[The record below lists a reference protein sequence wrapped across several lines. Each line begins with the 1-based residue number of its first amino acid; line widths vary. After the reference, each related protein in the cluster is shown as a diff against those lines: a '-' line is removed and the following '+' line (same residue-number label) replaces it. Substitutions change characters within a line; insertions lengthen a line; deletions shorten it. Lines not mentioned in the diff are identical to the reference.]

1 MKLKNLLIIALFS
14 TACLQGAGVS
24 FGPFDIQFSAGF
36 DDSFGPGMRRSSMF
50 YDPICRAISQQ
61 KKLQFVSLSSE
72 KINDN
77 ELKFTTKL
85 VTVEPYAY
93 GFTSEKQPV
102 LRGVVTEEKLLK
114 EVTVK
119 SGDDVLNNQRD
130 DEGYFAGHFR
140 SPKSQGGVESLNI
153 TKVKDVRVIED
164 SHFDAPKDLGSI
176 FKEDIAQVVC
186 QVPAQ
191 TN

>member
-1 MKLKNLLIIALFS
+1 MKLRNLLIIALFS
-14 TACLQGAGVS
+14 TGCLQGAGVS
-24 FGPFDIQFSAGF
+24 FGPFNFEFSAGF
-36 DDSFGPGMRRSSMF
+36 DDSFGPGMRLSGRL
-50 YDPICRAISQQ
+50 YDPICRAITQQ
-61 KKLQFVSLSSE
+61 KKLQFVSLSRE

-77 ELKFTTKL
+77 EIKFTTKI

-93 GFTSEKQPV
+93 GFTKEKQPV
-102 LRGVVTEEKLLK
+102 LRGAVTEEKLLK

-119 SGDDVLNNQRD
+119 SGDDMSDDQRD
-130 DEGYFAGHFR
+130 DEGYFAGYFR
-140 SPKSQGGVESLNI
+140 SPKSQGGVESLDV
-153 TKVKDVRVIED
+153 TKVRDVRVIED